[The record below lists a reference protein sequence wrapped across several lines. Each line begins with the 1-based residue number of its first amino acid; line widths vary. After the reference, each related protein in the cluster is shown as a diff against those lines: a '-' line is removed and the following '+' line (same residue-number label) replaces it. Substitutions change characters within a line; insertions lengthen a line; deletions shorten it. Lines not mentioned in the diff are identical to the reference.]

1 MSRTARYSFM
11 APEEAPA
18 TRRYRRY
25 RVFPHDSCRY
35 PSYRGACAAKL
46 QALGWTLGEAR
57 QRAAQVVPD
66 PPTGDQG
73 DDDGDPDGIV
83 TLDKLGAVEV
93 DTIAR
98 GLFFRDKL
106 GVLHGKGGSG
116 KTTVVAGALAAIT
129 TGADWL
135 GAPTTVEGDVLI
147 VGAEDVDIFRARI
160 AEWGGDLA
168 RVHVWERSNLDRLPA
183 VLAKVAPVAVV
194 FDSLQTVAHAAGV
207 NSNSSDEAANIM
219 RPMVAARKG
228 SGAGWLVLH
237 HEPWEESRPRNSTEI
252 VCAVDYTLGCACVE
266 SAFQTTLAPSLKWR
280 HGIPKE
286 RLRLALGSDGFVLW
300 SGPEIDPTGGGGG
313 GEPGLFDRQI
323 DRREEVR
330 ELVREYL
337 QDHPKASC
345 NAIRQALQKRAVDVR
360 AAVKSIR
367 SEGASRCVPDASRTH
382 PGEPSRGCVPVR
394 PVPKRDAPRDAPR
407 KGPDDAPNRDRG
419 PTRPRPVAAHER
431 RHRPARPRAVRR
443 MAGHGE
449 PCGVATRGR
458 VARAVHGARCPSP
471 RRAGGGGG
479 CRQRRQAIGVTLRI
493 CEACSRM
500 LPNVEWKHGATDV
513 PPCGVCGSW
522 RAAVRVAT
530 FKVSKP
536 ERKSVATILQ
546 WVSQPER
553 NDTTRAVAKGTL

>member
-1 MSRTARYSFM
+1 MHLAGSCHHTHADHGLPRVPAGNGIPLFSVNYFGRPCCLLSPSSNDTGHAATPQHAARVSRWVRRSRAPPSRSGLLASAAIAVAAAAFRARLAGQAPPFGAADLAAVLATCHRPRPRGRGLESDAVAAERGRLDAVIAGLLFMAGMRRSEVSTLRCAGPTSPTRPPATSSSSPCAGARRTRRARFCLNSSAASRSPVSRTARYSFM

-135 GAPTTVEGDVLI
+135 GAPTVEGDVLI
-147 VGAEDVDIFRARI
+147 VGAEDVDTFRARI

-228 SGAGWLVLH
+228 SGAG
-237 HEPWEESRPRNSTEI
+237 
-252 VCAVDYTLGCACVE
+252 CG
-266 SAFQTTLAPSLKWR
+266 Q
-280 HGIPKE
+280 
-286 RLRLALGSDGFVLW
+286 
-300 SGPEIDPTGGGGG
+300 
-313 GEPGLFDRQI
+313 
-323 DRREEVR
+323 
-330 ELVREYL
+330 
-337 QDHPKASC
+337 
-345 NAIRQALQKRAVDVR
+345 
-360 AAVKSIR
+360 VKSGHLWTPQIR
-367 SEGASRCVPDASRTH
+367 PF
-382 PGEPSRGCVPVR
+382 P
-394 PVPKRDAPRDAPR
+394 APRD
-407 KGPDDAPNRDRG
+407 
-419 PTRPRPVAAHER
+419 
-431 RHRPARPRAVRR
+431 
-443 MAGHGE
+443 
-449 PCGVATRGR
+449 
-458 VARAVHGARCPSP
+458 
-471 RRAGGGGG
+471 
-479 CRQRRQAIGVTLRI
+479 
-493 CEACSRM
+493 
-500 LPNVEWKHGATDV
+500 
-513 PPCGVCGSW
+513 GS
-522 RAAVRVAT
+522 
-530 FKVSKP
+530 
-536 ERKSVATILQ
+536 
-546 WVSQPER
+546 
-553 NDTTRAVAKGTL
+553 